1 MENNKIELR
10 NLKAPDVLKVTTII
24 SKLGWREIKN
34 CFKGEDLQKLIQAG
48 ETNTEVI
55 GMAVIIDLIGII
67 LENLEKCDQELYQLL
82 ADLSGKTPEEIK
94 DLDADVFVELI
105 IDVITKIAKN
115 KGFLELA
122 SRFLNTTK

>member
-10 NLKAPDVLKVTTII
+10 NLKAPDVLMVTTII

-34 CFKGEDLQKLIQAG
+34 CIKGEDIQKLVQAG

-55 GMAVIIDLIGII
+55 GMAVIIDVIGII
-67 LENLEKCDQELYQLL
+67 LENLEQSDQHLYQLL

-105 IDVITKIAKN
+105 IDVITKIVKN

-122 SRFLNTTK
+122 SRFLNTMK